1 MAPDKTSTPTTT
13 ENTSNSS
20 NKFFF
25 GWWVAIAAVFLNIFQ
40 GGVLFYGFTVVILPM
55 TEETGWSRTVVT
67 GVFPIIGILA
77 GILAPFL
84 GNIFDRVGPR
94 PIILVGLTAMGTG
107 LVLVSNVTTLP
118 TFYAAF
124 TLANL
129 GSVCIWSSSGPAVAN
144 WFVRKQG
151 RALGLYSLGFAL
163 SGIMS
168 PPFFWLVQEV
178 GWRTAFT
185 YVGVIAWI
193 LIPFAMFFIRHRPEN
208 YGLYPDGADS
218 PPLQVGNAEIENDD
232 EGELNLSP
240 SQAIRTQAFWL
251 MAIGSSLAFLTIA
264 ALQVHWAPYLEDVG
278 YSRQSAALLLPAMP
292 LSTVIGRI
300 LFGFLADRFNK
311 KFIASVAFVLQSIA
325 ILILAMISADKPWVL
340 ILFLVFWSIGFGGTI
355 VTRLALQGYL
365 FGRYSFGTLQGLF
378 SMSSEAGFA
387 FSPLIASIV
396 FDMTGS
402 YTPLF
407 LGFAALTLVAAPVT
421 MLIKRPE
428 PILIKK

>member
-1 MAPDKTSTPTTT
+1 MAPEKTGTPSMIGNNPTT
-13 ENTSNSS
+13 N
-20 NKFFF
+20 NKIFF
-25 GWWVAIAAVFLNIFQ
+25 GWWVAIAAVLLNLFQ
-40 GGVLFYGFTVVILPM
+40 GGVLFYGFTVVILPL

-94 PIILVGLTAMGTG
+94 PIIAVGLTAMGAG

-144 WFVRKQG
+144 WFVKKQG

-178 GWRTAFT
+178 GWRTAFM

-208 YGLYPDGADS
+208 YGLYPDGSDS
-218 PPLQVGNAEIENDD
+218 PPLQVGNADMEHDD

-278 YSRQSAALLLPAMP
+278 YSRQAAALLLPAMP

-300 LFGFLADRFNK
+300 LFGFLADKFNK
-311 KFIASVAFVLQSIA
+311 KLIASVAFVLQSIA
-325 ILILAMISADKPWVL
+325 ILILAMISADKPWILV
-340 ILFLVFWSIGFGGTI
+340 LFLCFWSIGFGGTI

-396 FDMTGS
+396 FDLTGS
-402 YTPLF
+402 YSPLF
-407 LGFAALTLVAAPVT
+407 FGFAALTLLAAPIT
-421 MLIKRPE
+421 MLIKRPQ
-428 PILIKK
+428 PILTSK